1 MEAPIFVRSKIAI
14 PFSIG
19 LASDHVKDHVNNPQ
33 TCHHSPTATLPFC
46 QKSSWFPNNFPGWMS
61 NKSQF
66 VVGSIP
72 QKPNVLQWNPMTS
85 SPFLRG
91 KSNPKAPVSD
101 VKSQEIPTT
110 KPFPTNGVAGHHWPL
125 RHEGP
130 WWYLPWKMVLELGE
144 PHIFFFR
151 IWYWSLLI
159 YVDLS
164 GWWFGTFLCF
174 PYIGNLIIPS
184 DFHIFQKGCE
194 VVRPPRDSPTKCNK
208 V

>member
-144 PHIFFFR
+144 PHIFF
-151 IWYWSLLI
+151 S
-159 YVDLS
+159 DLV
-164 GWWFGTFLCF
+164 
-174 PYIGNLIIPS
+174 LIIIDLCWS
-184 DFHIFQKGCE
+184 VWLVVWNIFVFSIYWESHHPKWLSYFSEGL
-194 VVRPPRDSPTKCNK
+194 RGRSAASWLANK